1 MKSRIKELR
10 NKKAMSQSQFVQTFN
25 ELLVSEKMKPI
36 TVPTLSRWENSLNSP
51 TDDMWR
57 QLADYFNVSVSYIKG
72 EIDEEY
78 LENLIELAILFI
90 FPEMILTYG
99 EIELDDDCKPFIVIG
114 ILSQILK
121 QLGYEPKREFQE
133 VYIKAVNLAG
143 DPITKSHLNDFEA
156 VVDKFMPKF
165 QGITDNLLK
174 AYNSL

>member
-1 MKSRIKELR
+1 
-10 NKKAMSQSQFVQTFN
+10 
-25 ELLVSEKMKPI
+25 MKPI

-99 EIELDDDCKPFIVIG
+99 EIELDDEVIEDKET
-114 ILSQILK
+114 LEILK
-121 QLGYEPKREFQE
+121 QFNKYRRKG
-133 VYIKAVNLAG
+133 
-143 DPITKSHLNDFEA
+143 
-156 VVDKFMPKF
+156 
-165 QGITDNLLK
+165 
-174 AYNSL
+174 